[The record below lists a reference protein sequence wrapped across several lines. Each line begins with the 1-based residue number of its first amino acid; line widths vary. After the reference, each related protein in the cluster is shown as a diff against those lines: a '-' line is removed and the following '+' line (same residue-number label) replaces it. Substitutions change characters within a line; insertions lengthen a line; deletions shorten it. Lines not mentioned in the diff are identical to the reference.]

1 MKNFVTSKLF
11 GRCGNQFYQIA
22 TGLAYAKRENLDFYT
37 TTAENAINYFDSF
50 PKKEVGGKIYEEK
63 INSNN
68 NPFYSEIPSR
78 MDNCLLIGYWQS
90 FKYFDDYRQDILE
103 AFKIPYKKNLF
114 VSIHV
119 RRGDYLV
126 HSDLFPPL
134 PIEYY
139 KKSIQYFNEKGYFI
153 FDVYSDDIE
162 YCKSIF
168 NEEIFYDYNTFIFN
182 EGNNE
187 LEDLCSM
194 SSCQHNIVANSSF
207 SMVASWLNQNPNK
220 IVLCPYKM
228 FVGANEDMIPNNYIK
243 IKY

>member
-1 MKNFVTSKLF
+1 MKNFVISKLF

-22 TGLAYAKRENLDFYT
+22 TGLAYAQRENLDFYT
-37 TTAENAINYFDSF
+37 SKTENYTNYFDYF
-50 PKKEVGGKIYEEK
+50 PTKEASVRHYEEK

-68 NPFYSEIPSR
+68 NPFYEAIPSK
-78 MDNCLLIGYWQS
+78 MNSCLLIGYWQS

-103 AFKIPYKKNLF
+103 AFDIPYSKNEF
-114 VSIHV
+114 ISIHV

-134 PIEYY
+134 PLEYY
-139 KKSIQYFNEKGYFI
+139 QKSVEYFNKIGYFI

-168 NEEIFYDYNTFIFN
+168 NVQNFSSYNMFIFN
-182 EGNNE
+182 DGRNE
-187 LEDLCSM
+187 LEDLSSM

-228 FVGANEDMIPNNYIK
+228 FVGANEDMIPDNYIK